1 MVIVSLIKQYHLKIF
16 HYAQTLGIKDLK
28 ALSENQGTKAIG
40 LNRESVV
47 TDGRSEQPLFSTSLL
62 GIRICATIFL
72 SCLKINSSL
81 APMLMKLNIYK
92 DP

>member
-1 MVIVSLIKQYHLKIF
+1 MVIVSQIKQYHLKIF

-62 GIRICATIFL
+62 EIRICATIFFVVR
-72 SCLKINSSL
+72 SKNSSQ
-81 APMLMKLNIYK
+81 APMLMN
-92 DP
+92 